1 MIKINK
7 FFGKSKSLPV
17 DEFINNTLYDKK
29 YGYYTSNNPFGKK
42 GDFVTAPTI
51 SFLFS
56 EMIAIWILDF
66 WEKLEKPKKF
76 NIVELGPGDGQLS
89 AVLLKTFKKFPE
101 FLKCT
106 NIYLY
111 EKSKK
116 LKNLQKNNIQ
126 SNQVFWLSNLNKIR
140 KGPTIFFG
148 NEFFDAIPIKQY
160 IKKNGTIYEKF
171 FQLQSDLTVKTIFV
185 ENSNKDNKIIESYKK
200 LDNRKIFE
208 FPKMGFEQLKKIIK
222 IVKKSSGGILLIDY
236 GYFKQLNKNTLQ
248 SVFKHKNN
256 NLLDNIG
263 NADITSLVN
272 FQLLTN
278 FFKKNNLDVSKTVS
292 QSFFLK
298 KIGILNRAEIIS
310 KKLNFKD
317 KSNLFY
323 RLERLLNPK
332 LMGEL
337 FKVIFAHNT
346 KLKNIIG
353 FK

>member
-1 MIKINK
+1 MKKIPK
-7 FFGKSKSLPV
+7 FFGKSKSIPIDKL
-17 DEFINNTLYDKK
+17 INNALYDKK
-29 YGYYTSNNPFGKK
+29 HGYYNSKNPFGGG
-42 GDFVTAPTI
+42 GDFVTAPSI

-56 EMIAIWILDF
+56 EMVAIWIVNF
-66 WEKLEKPKKF
+66 WIKLKKPKNF
-76 NIVELGPGDGQLS
+76 NIVELGPGDGQLCKI
-89 AVLLKTFKKFPE
+89 LLKTLKNFPE
-101 FLKCT
+101 LLKCS

-116 LKNLQKNNIQ
+116 LKNIQKKNIKNDKV
-126 SNQVFWLSNLNKIR
+126 SWLSNLNKIK

-160 IKKNGTIYEKF
+160 IKKRGVIHEKF
-171 FQLQSDLTVKTIFV
+171 FELQSDSTIKTILV
-185 ENSNKDNKIIESYKK
+185 KNSNKDNKIIEDYKILK
-200 LDNRKIFE
+200 DQNIIE

-222 IVKKSSGGILLIDY
+222 IVKKFNGGILLIDY
-236 GYFKQLNKNTLQ
+236 GYLKQLNKNSLQ
-248 SVFKHKNN
+248 SVFKHKSN

-263 NADITSLVN
+263 SADITSLVN
-272 FQLLTN
+272 FQLLAN
-278 FFKKNNLDVSKTVS
+278 FFIKNKLTVSKTVS
-292 QSFFLK
+292 QGYFLK
-298 KIGILNRAEIIS
+298 KIGILNRAEIVS

-323 RLERLLNPK
+323 RMQRLLDPK

-346 KLKNIIG
+346 KLKDILG